1 MPRIEEPNNQ
11 YSLTDL
17 KKIFSV
23 EEEKLVVNPVNAEWW
38 KEARLN
44 LTETLEP
51 LSTYLCRNNLSSDD
65 TKLET
70 FLPTNVPQLER
81 KYNSKYHFC
90 KYFQDE
96 KMLDI
101 GFPGGNWENTTKFQH
116 LI

>member
-1 MPRIEEPNNQ
+1 MNFYEIAQNRQSCRSYDPAR
-11 YSLTDL
+11 
-17 KKIFSV
+17 SV

-51 LSTYLCRNNLSSDD
+51 LSTYLCHNNLSSDD

-90 KYFQDE
+90 KYFHDE